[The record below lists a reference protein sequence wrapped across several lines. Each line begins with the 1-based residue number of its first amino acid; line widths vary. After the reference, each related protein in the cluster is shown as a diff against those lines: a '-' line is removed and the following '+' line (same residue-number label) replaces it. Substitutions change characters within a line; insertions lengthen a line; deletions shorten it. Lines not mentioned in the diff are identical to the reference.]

1 MTIRLETEHI
11 KGKASCLPIQE
22 ELNDNPYLV
31 LIAHALLAY
40 RSSPSSD
47 ILDERKAYY

>member
-22 ELNDNPYLV
+22 ELNDNPYLSRLCQRV
-31 LIAHALLAY
+31 TLFLKNYKY
-40 RSSPSSD
+40 R
-47 ILDERKAYY
+47 KQKKVVT